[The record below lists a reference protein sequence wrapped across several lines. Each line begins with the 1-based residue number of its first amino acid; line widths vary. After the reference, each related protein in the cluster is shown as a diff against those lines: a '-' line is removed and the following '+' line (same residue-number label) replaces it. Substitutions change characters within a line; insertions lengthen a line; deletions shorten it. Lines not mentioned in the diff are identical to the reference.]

1 MKNIFITGADGF
13 IGSHLTELLTKKGY
27 NITALS
33 YYNSF
38 QTNGWLD
45 YIDKYV
51 LKNINIING
60 DIRDENFIY
69 YNTKNIDTIFN
80 LAALIG
86 IPYSYTAMNSYVSTN
101 INGTQNLLN
110 IFFKNKKLQK
120 IILTSTSE
128 VYGSALYTPIN
139 ENHPLQPQSP
149 YSASKISS
157 DNLGLS
163 YFNSFGFPITIVR
176 PFNTFGPRQSARAV
190 IPTIINQFTNS
201 NIIKLGNVDTIR
213 EFNYVNDVVEAMFQ
227 ISKSKKTIG
236 NVTNICSG
244 QGIKIREL
252 VDIISK
258 LMNKKYTIQSDKKR
272 IRPRKSEVNKLI
284 GCNKKF
290 NSLFKNKRKYDLKK
304 GLKETIDWFL
314 NENKFL
320 KYDSN
325 KYYI

>member
-1 MKNIFITGADGF
+1 MKNVFITGADGF

-27 NITALS
+27 NVTALS

-69 YNTKNIDTIFN
+69 YNTKKIDTIFN

-110 IFFKNKKLQK
+110 IFLKIKASKL
-120 IILTSTSE
+120 ILTSTSE

-139 ENHPLQPQSP
+139 EKHPLQPQSP

-190 IPTIINQFTNS
+190 IPTIINQLANG

-213 EFNYVNDVVEAMFQ
+213 EFNYVNDVVEAIFL
-227 ISKSKKTIG
+227 ISKSAKTIG

-244 QGIKIREL
+244 QGVKIREL

-258 LMNKKYTIQSDKKR
+258 LMNKNILYKVTKK
-272 IRPRKSEVNKLI
+272 E
-284 GCNKKF
+284 
-290 NSLFKNKRKYDLKK
+290 
-304 GLKETIDWFL
+304 
-314 NENKFL
+314 
-320 KYDSN
+320 
-325 KYYI
+325 